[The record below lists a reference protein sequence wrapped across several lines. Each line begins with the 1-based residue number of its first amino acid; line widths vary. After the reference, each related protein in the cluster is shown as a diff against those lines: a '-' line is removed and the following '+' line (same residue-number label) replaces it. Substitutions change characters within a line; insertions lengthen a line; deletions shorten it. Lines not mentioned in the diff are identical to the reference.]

1 MAQKQSLWLVVAFL
15 HVSPVVAQG
24 GLVQGA
30 QAAETEA
37 PAALPPWLL
46 DDPADPA
53 MADDGSVKDGDMRVR
68 STGLCRAEHDPS
80 SNKRIYVCEYRVS
93 DACVEAGG
101 LKIAHTSQTGG
112 KTHLYYC
119 PAPNP

>member
-15 HVSPVVAQG
+15 LVSPAVALG
-24 GLVQGA
+24 GLAKGA
-30 QAAETEA
+30 LAAETEA
-37 PAALPPWLL
+37 PAALPPWLV

-53 MADDGSVKDGDMRVR
+53 MTDDGSVKDGDMRVR
-68 STGLCRAEHDPS
+68 STGLCRAELDPQR
-80 SNKRIYVCEYRVS
+80 NKRIYVCEYRVS
-93 DACVEAGG
+93 DACVEAGDVNAA
-101 LKIAHTSQTGG
+101 LTSRTGG